1 MSEVCRTHGISI
13 GSLLCA
19 LDPNTIRNG
28 AIGRHDTFDASE
40 CLLSRRCGTV
50 NLITNHGLDDSLDLR
65 RRTPGDGARR
75 MLPSA
80 QRPADV
86 KPVSDAVLTAEAW
99 PHTVAAVVKELA
111 LKQGAVLRAAG
122 LAVDGVGLEQR
133 LDLFERVLVEDR
145 VMLGLKPFAAV
156 MDFAE
161 VDPVLLEIAVMDM
174 RPVAR

>member
-1 MSEVCRTHGISI
+1 
-13 GSLLCA
+13 
-19 LDPNTIRNG
+19 
-28 AIGRHDTFDASE
+28 
-40 CLLSRRCGTV
+40 
-50 NLITNHGLDDSLDLR
+50 
-65 RRTPGDGARR
+65 